1 MVIAQSFWFYTRN
14 ELIIV
19 QVACVSPARS
29 NLSETLN
36 TLRYAARAKHIR
48 NKPVVVMVTHLAEDE
63 TKSIKIRNNISNWFQ
78 DPREALIL
86 SLKREVMALQEEN
99 VHLRNLVDM
108 EKSVNTQQRPA
119 TSVIRSATPAEE
131 DLLIGAALTTPR
143 LGDLPTQEAQELLH
157 SLLQENRAL
166 RKENTDLYSL
176 REALL
181 RQQEAVTKQN
191 ERLIK
196 QIEGKPMYEN
206 ESIISKLQNV
216 FFFF

>member
-1 MVIAQSFWFYTRN
+1 
-14 ELIIV
+14 
-19 QVACVSPARS
+19 
-29 NLSETLN
+29 
-36 TLRYAARAKHIR
+36 
-48 NKPVVVMVTHLAEDE
+48 
-63 TKSIKIRNNISNWFQ
+63 
-78 DPREALIL
+78 
-86 SLKREVMALQEEN
+86 MALQEEN

-108 EKSVNTQQRPA
+108 EKSVNTQRPA
-119 TSVIRSATPAEE
+119 TSVIRSATPEE

-143 LGDLPTQEAQELLH
+143 LGDLPTHEAQELLH

-206 ESIISKLQNV
+206 ESIIQTSKFL
-216 FFFF
+216 FF

>member
-1 MVIAQSFWFYTRN
+1 
-14 ELIIV
+14 LI
-19 QVACVSPARS
+19 
-29 NLSETLN
+29 
-36 TLRYAARAKHIR
+36 
-48 NKPVVVMVTHLAEDE
+48 
-63 TKSIKIRNNISNWFQ
+63 Q

-99 VHLRNLVDM
+99 VHLRNLVDI
-108 EKSVNTQQRPA
+108 EKTVNKEPQQRPG
-119 TSVIRSATPAEE
+119 TSVIRSASPQE
-131 DLLIGAALTTPR
+131 DLLTGAALTTPR

-196 QIEGKPMYEN
+196 QIEGKSM
-206 ESIISKLQNV
+206 
-216 FFFF
+216 

>member
-1 MVIAQSFWFYTRN
+1 M
-14 ELIIV
+14 
-19 QVACVSPARS
+19 
-29 NLSETLN
+29 
-36 TLRYAARAKHIR
+36 
-48 NKPVVVMVTHLAEDE
+48 
-63 TKSIKIRNNISNWFQ
+63 
-78 DPREALIL
+78 IL

-99 VHLRNLVDM
+99 VHLRNLVDI
-108 EKSVNTQQRPA
+108 EKSVNREPQRPA
-119 TSVIRSATPAEE
+119 TSVIRSASPEE

-196 QIEGKPMYEN
+196 QIEGKPMYE
-206 ESIISKLQNV
+206 SINYSNAKFV
-216 FFFF
+216 